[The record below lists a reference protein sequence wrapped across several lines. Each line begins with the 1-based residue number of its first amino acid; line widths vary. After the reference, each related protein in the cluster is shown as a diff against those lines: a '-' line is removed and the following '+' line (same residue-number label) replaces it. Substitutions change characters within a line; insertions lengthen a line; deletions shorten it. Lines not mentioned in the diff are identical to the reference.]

1 MSSNILFLCCECHE
15 PVFDK
20 YPSEGHRHC
29 ISMGLHGEGYQTMDD
44 WLGFCW
50 IYTEEKAKKATD
62 EMDKAEMDKA
72 EAELNK
78 AVPTPLAHTK
88 NSRGEYSLF
97 AKVPGAESEEPDTPP
112 PAHIPGL
119 VRTSSSGLSVEA
131 AALAYAEE
139 VLGGP
144 LPPGAPLP
152 LLRRTD
158 ALDPLTFT
166 ESLAVAAPETFGA
179 QVAPMRAFT
188 EGKLTYAEMRALC
201 G

>member
-1 MSSNILFLCCECHE
+1 
-15 PVFDK
+15 
-20 YPSEGHRHC
+20 
-29 ISMGLHGEGYQTMDD
+29 MGLDGEGYQTTDD

-72 EAELNK
+72 DQEAAELNK
-78 AVPTPLAHTK
+78 AVPTPLSYTK

-97 AKVPGAESEEPDTPP
+97 AKVPGTEFEEPVTPP
-112 PAHIPGL
+112 PVHIPSL
-119 VRTSSSGLSVEA
+119 VRTSSSGLEA
-131 AALAYAEE
+131 SSDASTAALAYAEE

-152 LLRRTD
+152 LLKRTD

-166 ESLAVAAPETFGA
+166 ESLAAAAPETFGA
-179 QVAPMRAFT
+179 QVAPMRAFA
-188 EGKLTYAEMRALC
+188 EGTLTYAEMRALC